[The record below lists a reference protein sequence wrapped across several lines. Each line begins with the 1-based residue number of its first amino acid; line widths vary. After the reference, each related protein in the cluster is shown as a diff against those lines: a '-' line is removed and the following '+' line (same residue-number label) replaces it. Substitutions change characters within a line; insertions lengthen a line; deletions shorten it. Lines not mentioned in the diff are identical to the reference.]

1 MTSTDGS
8 GSFEIRVAVSL
19 DPHWQAWFEPL
30 SLRLDADGTT
40 LLAGELSDQAALH
53 GILQRIRDAGMPLL
67 SVTSLPT
74 PPPHPTRTDHD

>member
-1 MTSTDGS
+1 M
-8 GSFEIRVAVSL
+8 AVSL

-53 GILQRIRDAGMPLL
+53 GILQRIRDSGMPLL
-67 SVTSLPT
+67 SVISLPT
-74 PPPHPTRTDHD
+74 PAPLPTRTDHD